1 MITKKKLDR
10 VNWTFEFIKS
20 YMSENGWSP
29 SVREIAKELGVG
41 VSAAKEYLDVLEAQ
55 GRIVRGN
62 GSRMVRV
69 VDDER
74 Y

>member
-1 MITKKKLDR
+1 MITKKKLDK
-10 VNWTFEFIKS
+10 VNRTCEFIRD

-29 SVREIAKELGVG
+29 SVREIAKALGVG
-41 VSAAKEYLDVLEAQ
+41 VSAAKEYLDVLEEQ
-55 GRIVRGN
+55 GRIVRGS

-69 VDDER
+69 VDHER